1 MTDPWMSGLRE
12 RLEDRPEDLDAILLE
27 VVNEVTKRLGADRST
42 LYLIEHASK
51 RLVSRV
57 AERSEIAEIRL
68 RLGEG
73 IAGEVARTG
82 RVQHLKR
89 GQRPT
94 PATQR
99 VDDATGYQTRCLL
112 AAPVRDARFN
122 VIAVLEALNKVGGDF
137 DASDVERVQLLAG
150 QVGELLEASSLH
162 HQLVPGQSQ
171 ALAFKFNNIIGES
184 PVMLEVYDRT
194 DRAARTDVT
203 VLLRGESGAGKE
215 LFAQAIHYNS
225 KRRNAPFVK
234 VDCAA
239 LPESLIENELFGH
252 EKGAYTSAD
261 GEAEGKVEVAE
272 GGTLFLDEVGELSR
286 GVQVKL
292 LRLLQDKTYLRIGGA
307 KPRNADVRF
316 VCATNQNLEEAVA
329 SGTFR
334 QDLYYRVRVV
344 EIVVPP
350 LRDRGPAD
358 LCRLIE
364 HFLAEACERHD
375 RLDLSLS
382 PVAVKT
388 LHAHDWPGNVR
399 ELLNCIESAVVLA
412 PGEVIGP
419 QHLPI
424 TSSFPLFAT
433 QEEEPRGSG
442 DVFITDLRSLRDVEL
457 DYIAHVLEAVGG
469 NRSAAA
475 RLLGIGRNTLLRKLK
490 QLNRSGG

>member
-1 MTDPWMSGLRE
+1 MTDPWLIELKE

-27 VVNEVTKRLGADRST
+27 VVNEVTRQLGADRST
-42 LYLIEHASK
+42 LYLVEHASN

-57 AERSEIAEIRL
+57 AQRSEIAEIRL
-68 RLGEG
+68 RVGEG
-73 IAGEVARTG
+73 VAGEVARTG
-82 RVQHLKR
+82 RVQHLRR
-89 GQRPT
+89 GQRP
-94 PATQR
+94 PRAAR
-99 VDDATGYQTRCLL
+99 RIDEATGYHTECLL
-112 AAPVRDARFN
+112 AAPVRDPRCN
-122 VIAVLEALNKVGGDF
+122 VIAVLQALNKEDGDF
-137 DASDVERVQLLAG
+137 DAADVERVQVLAA
-150 QVGELLEASSLH
+150 QIGELLLASSLR
-162 HQLVPGQSQ
+162 HQLVPGQSH
-171 ALAFKFNNIIGES
+171 ALSFKFNNIIGES
-184 PVMLEVYDRT
+184 PAMLDVYDRT

-203 VLLRGESGAGKE
+203 VLLRGESGSGKE
-215 LFAQAIHYNS
+215 LFSQAIHYNS
-225 KRRNAPFVK
+225 SRRDAPFVK

-261 GEAEGKVEVAE
+261 GEAEGKVEAAE

-292 LRLLQDKTYLRIGGA
+292 LRLLQDKTYLRIGGTRA
-307 KPRNADVRF
+307 RKANVRF

-364 HFLAEACERHD
+364 HFLAEACHRHG
-375 RLDLSLS
+375 RPGLSLS

-388 LHAHDWPGNVR
+388 LHAHEWPGNVR
-399 ELLNCIESAVVLA
+399 ELKNCIESAVVLA
-412 PGEVIGP
+412 PGEMIGP

-424 TSSFPLFAT
+424 TSTFPMFAT
-433 QEEEPRGSG
+433 EEVEPQDPR
-442 DVFITDLRSLRDVEL
+442 DVFVTDLRSLREVEL
-457 DYIAHVLEAVGG
+457 DYIAHVLESVGG

-475 RLLGIGRNTLLRKLK
+475 RLLGIGRNTLLRKIKAL
-490 QLNRSGG
+490 G